1 MSMDTTPRERPSEF
15 DVRATVDFVID
26 ELPDDARV
34 LDVGAGGHLA
44 TALADRDTG
53 LQVTTFDVALGTAT
67 VGIRDLLGLPQRLDA
82 TFDAVV
88 ASRLLHHPG
97 PELVDDVVDLL
108 AGRLSH
114 GGVLLVDDFDH
125 GAVDKRA
132 AQWVVDRLDER
143 GREPASAIEWL
154 DAYEQ
159 RHEAMSRWPV
169 IVAALSRWFKP
180 RWVCTTPALALRHLD
195 GEPAAVEAEIAAL
208 QARELPSVG
217 RRLVAERRRVPL
229 GRRLRDRVGRPALR
243 RSRRREASAPA
254 PGTEEADDS

>member
-1 MSMDTTPRERPSEF
+1 MGMDSTPRERPSEL

-26 ELPDDARV
+26 ELPAEATV

-44 TALADRDTG
+44 SALRDRDAG

-82 TFDAVV
+82 HFDAVV
-88 ASRLLHHPG
+88 ASRLLHHPS
-97 PELVDDVVDLL
+97 PELIDDVVDLL
-108 AGRLSH
+108 AGRLSA

-125 GAVDKRA
+125 AAVDKRA
-132 AQWVVDRLDER
+132 AEWVVERLTER
-143 GREPASAIEWL
+143 GDEPPGPVAWL

-159 RHEAMSRWPV
+159 RHEAMCRWPV
-169 IVAALSRWFKP
+169 IVAALSRWFQP

-195 GEPAAVEAEIAAL
+195 GDPAAVEAEIAEL
-208 QARELPSVG
+208 QAHQLPLVG

-243 RSRRREASAPA
+243 RSRRRE
-254 PGTEEADDS
+254 G